1 MIEYG
6 MKYVITL
13 FKGEEIL
20 ISFEVEGVDKNQ
32 VASKAANYL
41 NQKGYKC
48 INCGK
53 SIQFFNDDSI
63 KIKMK
68 RLSVKE
74 QAVE

>member
-6 MKYVITL
+6 MKYEITL

-20 ISFEVEGVDKNQ
+20 LSFAVEGVDKNQ

-41 NQKGYKC
+41 NKKGYKC

>member
-6 MKYVITL
+6 MMY
-13 FKGEEIL
+13 EI
-20 ISFEVEGVDKNQ
+20 IV
-32 VASKAANYL
+32 
-41 NQKGYKC
+41 
-48 INCGK
+48 
-53 SIQFFNDDSI
+53 FNDDSI